1 MTPHRPRLAGLTA
14 TRVTA
19 SALAGALAAGLIA
32 APAPVLAQAPG
43 TYPSRAVR
51 FILPYA
57 PGGAAETV
65 TRLVAEQLSG
75 ALKQPFLIEN
85 RPGGGTVIGAM
96 ATVQAPADGHT
107 VFVNASSYLINAHL
121 MRPLPYDTWADLVP
135 LSLAAENPHVLVASN
150 SAGWRNWA
158 DFIGTAR
165 TRGTAYSYASFG
177 NGSSGHLAFE
187 MLKHTYG
194 FDMVHV
200 PYKSTP
206 QAMTDVMGGTVHAML
221 TDMPAAVQ
229 QVRAG
234 RIVALAIAAE
244 QRSAMLPEVPTFAEA
259 SGGTR
264 FVSRS
269 WWGFMV
275 RSGTPTEIA
284 QTLETEI
291 GRALRRPDVRTRLAD
306 LGITA
311 IGSSAAEFATF
322 MRAEHARFGEAIR
335 VSGATLD

>member
-1 MTPHRPRLAGLTA
+1 MKPCEARMTRPIATLAAALTA
-14 TRVTA
+14 
-19 SALAGALAAGLIA
+19 ALATGLMSLPPPVMAQGAS
-32 APAPVLAQAPG
+32 
-43 TYPSRAVR
+43 TYPSRPVR

-65 TRLVAEQLSG
+65 TRLVAEQLS
-75 ALKQPFLIEN
+75 ASLKQPFLIEN

-121 MRPLPYDTWADLVP
+121 MRALPYDTWADLLP

-150 SAGWRNWA
+150 GTGWRTWA
-158 DFIGTAR
+158 DFIGVAR
-165 TRGTAYSYASFG
+165 SRGSAYSYASFG

-187 MLKHTYG
+187 MLKRTYG

-206 QAMTDVMGGTVHAML
+206 QAMTDVMGGAVHAML

-234 RIVALAIAAE
+234 RIMALAIAAE
-244 QRSAMLPEVPTFAEA
+244 QRSGMLPEVPTFAEA
-259 SGGTR
+259 SSGTR

-275 RSGTPTEIA
+275 RNGTPAEIA
-284 QTLETEI
+284 HTLETEI
-291 GRALRRPDVRTRLAD
+291 GRALHRPEVRSRLAD

-322 MRAEHARFGEAIR
+322 MRTEHARFGEAIR